1 LIHELSFPNAASDKT
16 GPWAGGLQAI
26 LRSSVTEMLFQGFSM
41 DDQFE
46 MIDTWINHYKRAEE
60 GRGPVSSEIWK
71 VFEDTLTRS
80 PFSLTAIYSCLKEEN
95 NPLTV
100 KERSHII
107 EKGMTDINPKDYG
120 RFKIIG

>member
-1 LIHELSFPNAASDKT
+1 
-16 GPWAGGLQAI
+16 
-26 LRSSVTEMLFQGFSM
+26 MLFQGFSM